1 MIDRPIASEANFL
14 FGQTLPYNKRYNDVL
29 LYSRQSPNGKYTIAW
44 GKHSYYVFDTFSKRL
59 LTKGN
64 RYIELYTAYIADN
77 GYFLLEDWLAY
88 TELSGQVTIKFID
101 GNIIYKKKFP
111 LNIFESTLS
120 ELGNFATV
128 WLAGGNGKYA
138 NNIFVIDLRHVVSTS
153 NFFPGIYANSINFF
167 DTQENILSIQYSN
180 GNSYRFSISGA
191 FIDEQLYVRDSEKL
205 LVGLKAY
212 QAAKKHFSLASSTNI
227 KDYDHILTLITNSLS
242 SKISDNAKAN
252 VYRLLGDIQ
261 LRCGNKSIAINAY
274 KTAIS
279 FNPKIG
285 LKQML
290 KNLIKN

>member
-44 GKHSYYVFDTFSKRL
+44 GKHSYYVFDT
-59 LTKGN
+59 
-64 RYIELYTAYIADN
+64 
-77 GYFLLEDWLAY
+77 
-88 TELSGQVTIKFID
+88 
-101 GNIIYKKKFP
+101 
-111 LNIFESTLS
+111 
-120 ELGNFATV
+120 
-128 WLAGGNGKYA
+128 
-138 NNIFVIDLRHVVSTS
+138 
-153 NFFPGIYANSINFF
+153 
-167 DTQENILSIQYSN
+167 QENILSIQYSN
-180 GNSYRFSISGA
+180 GNSYRFSISGV